1 MIAARFIQAGFLTTS
16 AAFLA
21 IIFLGI
27 GGLTGMAIALFLTM
41 PFAAIIMFG
50 MKCASCGVSYFY
62 EPSKGGGNITGV
74 NMLRPVSKRCPK
86 CGNAR

>member
-1 MIAARFIQAGFLTTS
+1 MIAARFVQAGFLTTG

-21 IIFLGI
+21 VIFLGI
-27 GGLTGMAIALFLTM
+27 GGLIGMAVALFLAI

-50 MKCASCGVSYFY
+50 MKCASCGVSFFHV
-62 EPSKGGGNITGV
+62 PSKGGWNIPGV
-74 NMLRPVSKRCPK
+74 NMMRPVSKRCPK